1 MDTYLIFIFLILILI
16 FCLKNKS
23 KYEHFYQ
30 KKLYL
35 YTFCVDIGRYS
46 RENLT
51 ESLIMLVKSLDNTVK
66 NYKLVVFKNFDIKF
80 NHPNIIYRNYYQGEL
95 KLYKDDKWR
104 ELSFNKLNIF
114 KDLYEE
120 FNESF
125 TWLDLD
131 TIIVSDISY
140 FNNYD
145 NIFITNGGYLKV
157 KNPLF
162 KNSKKYAVSR
172 KDYIQGNVW
181 KINMDIYNKIVEN
194 LNLDI
199 KPKKL
204 ILRYDLQD
212 LFNYHIYY
220 KNNINKYNLLG
231 KNLKKNIIYGLSV
244 WENPQLNERNWGDV
258 EGVKKSVQ
266 RKGCC
271 KNKLSPKPRSPY
283 NINYIL
289 YITKSKRF

>member
-1 MDTYLIFIFLILILI
+1 MFNIHFLNFNINIL
-16 FCLKNKS
+16 FKNKS

-30 KKLYL
+30 KNFIYIL
-35 YTFCVDIGRYS
+35 FVDIGRHS

-114 KDLYEE
+114 KDLYKSE

-145 NIFITNGGYLKV
+145 NIFITNEV
-157 KNPLF
+157 
-162 KNSKKYAVSR
+162 
-172 KDYIQGNVW
+172 I
-181 KINMDIYNKIVEN
+181 
-194 LNLDI
+194 
-199 KPKKL
+199 
-204 ILRYDLQD
+204 
-212 LFNYHIYY
+212 
-220 KNNINKYNLLG
+220 
-231 KNLKKNIIYGLSV
+231 
-244 WENPQLNERNWGDV
+244 
-258 EGVKKSVQ
+258 
-266 RKGCC
+266 
-271 KNKLSPKPRSPY
+271 
-283 NINYIL
+283 
-289 YITKSKRF
+289 